1 MRRAS
6 RVCVLAALAAVAAL
20 APAASALGQGDAQ
33 RGRRLFL
40 EGCASCHGLAARGIP
55 GNGPSLRG
63 VGARS
68 ADFYLTT
75 GRMPLS
81 HPGDEP
87 TRATP
92 LYSTEEIDD
101 LVAYVGSLG
110 GPPIPDVRAERGQLN
125 EGLRLFSEHCAGCH
139 QVVGEGGI
147 VDGAIAPALH
157 DATAVQIAEAVRV
170 GPYLMPRFDE
180 SEISDDELNSIVRY
194 VLETRSPDDRG
205 GWGIGHLG
213 PIPEGM
219 VAWLIGGAVLVVLAR
234 LIGRRLA

>member
-1 MRRAS
+1 MR
-6 RVCVLAALAAVAAL
+6 LARWVAAVAAL
-20 APAASALGQGDAQ
+20 AVLAALAPAALAQGDVD

-55 GNGPSLRG
+55 GNAPSLRG

-87 TRATP
+87 MRATP
-92 LYSTEEIDD
+92 LYSSEEIDA

-110 GPPIPDVRAERGQLN
+110 GPPIPDVRPERGRLN

-157 DATAVQIAEAVRV
+157 AATAAQIAEAVRV
-170 GPYLMPRFDE
+170 GPYLMPRFAE

-194 VLETRSPDDRG
+194 VLETRDPDDRG